1 MTSHSN
7 HYLSDLPEQF
17 RYLGDHRLGEIEIAT
32 DSEVIEA
39 VQTKLQSK
47 ISTSKFSTLQGNET
61 GIVFEDDYI
70 LVIRDPVIFK
80 NGRTG
85 TYLRI
90 VERASLTGKAG
101 VVMLPV
107 RENLV
112 YLNKIFRHATRQW
125 ELECPRGYRE
135 ESQTLEE
142 AVKIELLQE
151 LGLEIDTVHNLGEI
165 YSNTG
170 LLAGSAQSYFVRL
183 KPGDAAPCP
192 EEGESISETVK
203 LTFQEVKAKIRS
215 GEIRDGFTLSVLQLA
230 QAHDLLTDDRGI

>member
-7 HYLSDLPEQF
+7 HYLSRLPEQF
-17 RYLGDHRLGEIEIAT
+17 RYLGNYKSGEIEIAT
-32 DSEVIEA
+32 DSEVIGT
-39 VQTKLQSK
+39 VQAKLRSK
-47 ISTSKFSTLQGNET
+47 SIASSESAPQASET

-80 NGRTG
+80 NGQAG

-90 VERASLTGKAG
+90 IERASLTGKAG

-107 RENLV
+107 RDNLV
-112 YLNKIFRHATRQW
+112 YLNKIFRHATRHW

-142 AVKIELLQE
+142 AVEAELSQE
-151 LGLEIDTVHNLGEI
+151 LGLEIDAIYNLGEV

-170 LLAGSAQSYFVRL
+170 LLAGSAQAYFVRL

-192 EEGESISETVK
+192 EEGESISDTVT
-203 LTFQEVKAKIRS
+203 LTTQEVKAKIRS